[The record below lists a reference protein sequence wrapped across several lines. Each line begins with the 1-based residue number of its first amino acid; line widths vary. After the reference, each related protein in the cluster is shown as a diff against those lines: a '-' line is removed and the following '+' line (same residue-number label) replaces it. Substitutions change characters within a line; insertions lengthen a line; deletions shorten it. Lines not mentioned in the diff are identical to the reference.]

1 MHTINWYPGHMAKAR
16 RMLEDNLKLVDM
28 IIEIVDARA
37 PMACRNPDFEALFKN
52 KLRVVV
58 LNKSDLSSKT
68 QNRAWISYFA
78 KQGITAAEFISTQP
92 STRKRAIELI
102 EKTGEETVRRYREK
116 GIKKTLR
123 AMVVG
128 VPNVGKSTLLSRVTN
143 ARPKI
148 ANYHFTTLNP
158 NLGVVD
164 LEGTGGFVIAD
175 IPGLIE
181 GASEG
186 VGLGHEFLRHIERT
200 KVIIHIVD
208 AAGTEGRDPIQDIY
222 AINKELEAYN
232 PEIAARPQ
240 VIAANKIDAIYTE
253 DGSDPV
259 EAIRAEFEPKG
270 IKVFPMSAVTGQGV
284 KELLYEVNEMLQGI
298 GEETTVF
305 AQEYFPDSMTGSVD
319 DAYTVTYD
327 EEEDEYVVEGPKIE
341 KMLGYTNL
349 DSEKG
354 FTFFQNFLK
363 DAGILEEL
371 ESLGIQE
378 GDTVRMYGLS
388 FDYYK

>member
-128 VPNVGKSTLLSRVTN
+128 VPNVGKSTFINRIAGAARAQVGDRPGVTRSKQWVKVSDYLELLDT
-143 ARPKI
+143 
-148 ANYHFTTLNP
+148 
-158 NLGVVD
+158 
-164 LEGTGGFVIAD
+164 
-175 IPGLIE
+175 PGLIRDDVLDIE
-181 GASEG
+181 EISALLLFDLMRICPEALTARYKKLDPEQNIPELLLEG
-186 VGLGHEFLRHIERT
+186 VCRSRGFILSGGVFDTERGAR
-200 KVIIHIVD
+200 IVLD
-208 AAGTEGRDPIQDIY
+208 EYRAG
-222 AINKELEAYN
+222 K
-232 PEIAARPQ
+232 IAAVALENPTD
-240 VIAANKIDAIYTE
+240 N
-253 DGSDPV
+253 
-259 EAIRAEFEPKG
+259 FEPQQAEQTD
-270 IKVFPMSAVTGQGV
+270 IN
-284 KELLYEVNEMLQGI
+284 NE
-298 GEETTVF
+298 
-305 AQEYFPDSMTGSVD
+305 
-319 DAYTVTYD
+319 
-327 EEEDEYVVEGPKIE
+327 
-341 KMLGYTNL
+341 
-349 DSEKG
+349 
-354 FTFFQNFLK
+354 K
-363 DAGILEEL
+363 D
-371 ESLGIQE
+371 
-378 GDTVRMYGLS
+378 
-388 FDYYK
+388 

>member
-128 VPNVGKSTLLSRVTN
+128 VPNVGKSTFINR
-143 ARPKI
+143 I
-148 ANYHFTTLNP
+148 A
-158 NLGVVD
+158 G
-164 LEGTGGFVIAD
+164 
-175 IPGLIE
+175 
-181 GASEG
+181 
-186 VGLGHEFLRHIERT
+186 
-200 KVIIHIVD
+200 
-208 AAGTEGRDPIQDIY
+208 
-222 AINKELEAYN
+222 
-232 PEIAARPQ
+232 AARAQ
-240 VIAANKIDAIYTE
+240 VGDRP
-253 DGSDPV
+253 G
-259 EAIRAEFEPKG
+259 
-270 IKVFPMSAVTGQGV
+270 VTR
-284 KELLYEVNEMLQGI
+284 
-298 GEETTVF
+298 
-305 AQEYFPDSMTGSVD
+305 S
-319 DAYTVTYD
+319 
-327 EEEDEYVVEGPKIE
+327 
-341 KMLGYTNL
+341 
-349 DSEKG
+349 
-354 FTFFQNFLK
+354 
-363 DAGILEEL
+363 
-371 ESLGIQE
+371 
-378 GDTVRMYGLS
+378 
-388 FDYYK
+388 